1 MAPNAQP
8 FVALILGTALLA
20 WLGVPATVRAQEDV
34 EVDRPRPLVEQSWP
48 ETREARAGL
57 PPFLRD
63 TALTV
68 RLRTNYVEAQTITR
82 MQREGLVSGGWLA
95 YRSGWLLNGLQI
107 GATVYGAAPLYA
119 PPEKDTLLLA
129 PGQNGYYVLG
139 EAFAALRYQEHAVL
153 KGYRQLMQQPYINR
167 QDNRMTPNTFEGVTL
182 GGKAGAVQYLAAYL
196 TRIKTR
202 NADQFVPMSEAAG
215 APGSNHGVALFGM
228 TLQLLPGLSV
238 VVSQQ
243 YGVNTFN
250 TLFGQVDHVSPVGQ
264 DLRLQVGAQFTDQR
278 AVGDA
283 LAAR

>member
-95 YRSGWLLNGLQI
+95 YRSGWLLNDR
-107 GATVYGAAPLYA
+107 ASKRRSAPSVTKTPALVVR
-119 PPEKDTLLLA
+119 LLVA
-129 PGQNGYYVLG
+129 
-139 EAFAALRYQEHAVL
+139 
-153 KGYRQLMQQPYINR
+153 
-167 QDNRMTPNTFEGVTL
+167 
-182 GGKAGAVQYLAAYL
+182 
-196 TRIKTR
+196 IKTMW
-202 NADQFVPMSEAAG
+202 QTCTS
-215 APGSNHGVALFGM
+215 LFPRI
-228 TLQLLPGLSV
+228 PGL
-238 VVSQQ
+238 
-243 YGVNTFN
+243 
-250 TLFGQVDHVSPVGQ
+250 
-264 DLRLQVGAQFTDQR
+264 
-278 AVGDA
+278 
-283 LAAR
+283 